1 MVGFAMV
8 VGCAVH
14 KPKTPRSGNHS
25 LLVARRHVTQSADVI
40 SPPSRRPVQP
50 GGTDGLWTLP
60 WRRQSAANP
69 SRKWS
74 SESRVFG
81 GSDGKIWR
89 RGTTCNR
96 LDRPT
101 AWGKGPFCRLSK
113 ERGGSTRSKFV
124 QYGRLFSQLRFKA
137 HNIGALA
144 TTINRGYCG
153 RHTL

>member
-1 MVGFAMV
+1 MA
-8 VGCAVH
+8 
-14 KPKTPRSGNHS
+14 PPSPPRSREKPGFS
-25 LLVARRHVTQSADVI
+25 TWDGEIPRDTD
-40 SPPSRRPVQP
+40 SPLEEAVCCEPV
-50 GGTDGLWTLP
+50 
-60 WRRQSAANP
+60 
-69 SRKWS
+69 
-74 SESRVFG
+74 SEMELGKSGFG